1 MSTSSALSKY
11 KFLGLFPLVM
21 AQIGTSGDNSVL
33 TVATASLLASLN
45 ATMSDIQLANIIY
58 SLCAGCL
65 MIVGGMV
72 GLIVGWLMTMK
83 NPVVRVL
90 TRIYLDFIRIM
101 PQLALLFIASAL
113 RCAPSAN
120 LS

>member
-1 MSTSSALSKY
+1 MSTNSALSKY

-72 GLIVGWLMTMK
+72 GLIVGWKKLS
-83 NPVVRVL
+83 
-90 TRIYLDFIRIM
+90 
-101 PQLALLFIASAL
+101 ASAL
-113 RCAPSAN
+113 RCAPSVN